1 MLLCVSISVYLLAG
15 VVGTRFGGVVAV
27 SCKQMV
33 HLQQTA
39 GLLVPGGEWV
49 TSPRRDRTGK
59 SDAVWLQRLP
69 SFEDE
74 RVFRCRQ
81 GADAQSQ
88 APVKK
93 KKSRWGVHVHGYS
106 HNRLPIAAAAELAA
120 VGSSSIRKSCDC
132 SLFCGRRRQRVTSQ
146 SPNQQRL
153 RQYAR
158 VAGNCLA
165 RREYP
170 TVLCP
175 LTRH

>member
-1 MLLCVSISVYLLAG
+1 LLLCVSISVYLLAG

-33 HLQQTA
+33 HLKGRAFFARGDGRSARGSGRVNPTPC
-39 GLLVPGGEWV
+39 GCKDCH
-49 TSPRRDRTGK
+49 RRACSKINAYFG
-59 SDAVWLQRLP
+59 
-69 SFEDE
+69 
-74 RVFRCRQ
+74 CRQ

-93 KKSRWGVHVHGYS
+93 KKSRWGVHAHGYS
-106 HNRLPIAAAAELAA
+106 HNQLPNAAAAELAV

-158 VAGNCLA
+158 VAGNCLG
-165 RREYP
+165 RLEYP
-170 TVLCP
+170 TLLGP
-175 LTRH
+175 WTHH